1 MMEPFAK
8 GKEKFCV
15 KCGFNLEE
23 TRKEEKATKK
33 EIRNEKVLK
42 VKMKM
47 AIILFIILIIAVAI
61 VTILNVFGKKSHK
74 TMEYSILQTDKT
86 EDKTETIGGKVEKV
100 TELTEEE
107 KKLDYD
113 NDGLTNG
120 EELEYGTNM
129 YSSDTDGDGVNDN
142 DEINRYKSNPT
153 KYSTADDGI
162 SDYIKIQKD
171 LEIDKKYDEKDVKP
185 EEVKYSY
192 NIMLH
197 PKNLESQYYGGVQE
211 FDIDKNIQSTHKIFD
226 VLKFEGTIIYNTQ
239 NKDSILLIREGM
251 KYKEFENYNKKL
263 IKLRDY
269 YISQVEEKIPNIKV
283 NGDRTNR
290 LPGNA
295 NISFEGIQSEE
306 LLYKLDEKGICASG
320 GSACSTGN
328 PSPSHVLM
336 AIGVSSKMAKGALRV
351 TFGIENTKEDVDYLI
366 ESLSQIVSELR
377 K

>member
-1 MMEPFAK
+1 MKCPKCNEEVK

-171 LEIDKKYDEKDVKP
+171 LEIDKKYDENDVKP

-251 KYKEFENYNKKL
+251 KYKEIENYKNEDGKL
-263 IKLRDY
+263 VIE
-269 YISQVEEKIPNIKV
+269 ITKV
-283 NGDRTNR
+283 DN
-290 LPGNA
+290 
-295 NISFEGIQSEE
+295 
-306 LLYKLDEKGICASG
+306 YKDFVI
-320 GSACSTGN
+320 T
-328 PSPSHVLM
+328 
-336 AIGVSSKMAKGALRV
+336 
-351 TFGIENTKEDVDYLI
+351 TKEKY
-366 ESLSQIVSELR
+366 EEF
-377 K
+377 KNK

>member
-1 MMEPFAK
+1 MKCPKRNEEEK

-251 KYKEFENYNKKL
+251 KYKEFENYKNEDGKL
-263 IKLRDY
+263 VIE
-269 YISQVEEKIPNIKV
+269 ITKV
-283 NGDRTNR
+283 DN
-290 LPGNA
+290 
-295 NISFEGIQSEE
+295 
-306 LLYKLDEKGICASG
+306 YKDFVI
-320 GSACSTGN
+320 T
-328 PSPSHVLM
+328 
-336 AIGVSSKMAKGALRV
+336 
-351 TFGIENTKEDVDYLI
+351 TKEKY
-366 ESLSQIVSELR
+366 EEF
-377 K
+377 KNK